1 MCHVLARCSLQ
12 LDYTSQHHNR
22 TESHK
27 YDPGTADRRRIARN
41 IGLAVDNRMRSRSV
55 MCSIGRPP
63 ILANPKGACAV
74 PLTRRPSS
82 ETRYLSPLIQTEP
95 HWFLSRSSTSSAQS
109 PTETPVT
116 IDSCSFSRR
125 PE

>member
-1 MCHVLARCSLQ
+1 
-12 LDYTSQHHNR
+12 
-22 TESHK
+22 
-27 YDPGTADRRRIARN
+27 
-41 IGLAVDNRMRSRSV
+41 MRSRNV